1 MSSSSPPRLQSPIWR
16 KLASLQ
22 LLLLLLSSLLL
33 PGRLVGASL
42 LLGNE
47 SNPLQRRMASS
58 HQHSAHARKF
68 GTERLSHAEEFNRT
82 KVLQPEYQIR
92 ATLSP
97 NDSARVETKGAES
110 RISATSGGVFYYL
123 GPHESG
129 SPPTLLVSPCSGP
142 ISWSVSYVGPPDA
155 DQHAEGSQQQ
165 QSHWPVNQLVP
176 SLPLFKYE
184 GAETRNF
191 TIPAAVTNLYLIE
204 MQPISSPD
212 FVDVRTRAPNTVLMY
227 ATSDALGHLPSS
239 LITPTRSKRHQ
250 PLLEFQQKWSRRRL
264 IVSWNKN
271 QIEPASSS
279 SSYLLAVTTSGHLH
293 PPTLCTAENIL
304 KKHPCPS
311 SDRLQAQDAAHRPE
325 PEGLHCVPRNRIT
338 LKGVKYNTTYYFTLY
353 IVMTHGLTRQQEEQ
367 ISGEFRVRTPA
378 LPAGKRFS
386 IQLAA
391 SQLDLSKAKTS
402 KVKILAIDNEAVPFN
417 DVQSSGDKPR
427 LESRS
432 IVAMRN
438 ALQFIPL
445 ATRFRRF
452 VSYFRNV
459 HYSNLQVQRR
469 TRMCR
474 VSSNCGQL
482 AQCNGIIHAESS
494 PMRIDFVE
502 RLEQPLAEL
511 ELFWVRRVEHLQHGV
526 TYREAVL
533 MTRMQQHH

>member
-1 MSSSSPPRLQSPIWR
+1 MSSSSSPPPRLQSPVWR
-16 KLASLQ
+16 QLASLQ
-22 LLLLLLSSLLL
+22 LPLLLLLSSMLL

-58 HQHSAHARKF
+58 HQHSAHTRKF

-97 NDSARVETKGAES
+97 NDVSQ
-110 RISATSGGVFYYL
+110 FYYL

-353 IVMTHGLTRQQEEQ
+353 IMNTHNNVSSRVAMDSFRFERKPPIILQSGRHAIIDLAKSDGFALFRYRPRDNATTLFDILACGVCSIKMKIRGPGYCLEEQ

-417 DVQSSGDKPR
+417 DYILQNSAASSLGGGNQWEYRSLRKCRAKSASWCASHQRQHPSQAYGDR
-427 LESRS
+427 
-432 IVAMRN
+432 
-438 ALQFIPL
+438 
-445 ATRFRRF
+445 
-452 VSYFRNV
+452 
-459 HYSNLQVQRR
+459 RR
-469 TRMCR
+469 TTDPTHSFIRPCPASL
-474 VSSNCGQL
+474 V
-482 AQCNGIIHAESS
+482 
-494 PMRIDFVE
+494 
-502 RLEQPLAEL
+502 
-511 ELFWVRRVEHLQHGV
+511 
-526 TYREAVL
+526 
-533 MTRMQQHH
+533 